1 MATIFISHSH
11 ADQRLAE
18 RLHDFLDDIFEKKID
33 VLRSSDISAIA
44 TGTPWKEWINQN
56 IVTCDVA
63 IVLLTESSLRGRWV
77 LWEAGA
83 VAGVQYFRDSQEGS
97 ASAGGNQ
104 KSDAGRVRVLNF
116 GIPTSDMGPFAGD
129 QSKDGRS
136 PEAVSVFAQELLRTF
151 KTELGDKT
159 YDSSLIHVKEKAKN
173 FVTNALDDLRYTPI
187 PASEPLVQNW
197 LAQLDNALNEKSYH
211 WATSAKR
218 WINIA
223 FLGIGKADDSEPI
236 DFRIHL
242 RLARAFEAI
251 NDKAEA
257 IRQLQLA
264 RGLSPNDMLVL
275 RNLGKLFRGHDNAEL
290 EKTLKHMGEMDSKV
304 FSEDREAIALKVG
317 SLFDNGAYE
326 SVVDLLKAANSSV
339 VESDV
344 YLLNWRALAT
354 LKQSGLG
361 SARSIFA
368 ALERRI
374 GSNPDNF
381 WDQAGRI
388 NALMAKGEKAEVV
401 DALQKLANFKESK
414 QNMRSASKYFDEIC
428 TSANLAVDWRQI
440 LGMTGDS

>member
-1 MATIFISHSH
+1 MAKIFISHSH
-11 ADQRLAE
+11 ADRRLAE
-18 RLHDFLDDIFEKKID
+18 RLHDFLDVISDKKFVIQ
-33 VLRSSDISAIA
+33 RSSDISAIP
-44 TGTPWKEWINQN
+44 TGTPWKQWIDNN

-83 VAGVQYFRDSQEGS
+83 VAGVQYLRDRSELP
-97 ASAGGNQ
+97 AWAGGNL
-104 KSDAGRVRVLNF
+104 KSVEGRVRVLNF
-116 GIPTSDMGPFAGD
+116 GIPSSEMGPFAGD
-129 QSKDGRS
+129 QSKDGRN
-136 PEAVSVFAQELLRTF
+136 PEAVSHFAKELLLTF
-151 KTELGDKT
+151 QEELGNDT
-159 YDSSLIHVKEKAKN
+159 YTSSLMHLNDKAKN

-197 LAQLDNALNEKSYH
+197 LAQLDSALSNKNYH

-264 RGLSPNDMLVL
+264 RDLSPNDMLVL
-275 RNLGKLFRGHDNAEL
+275 RNLGKLFRGRDKVEL
-290 EKTLKHMGEMDSKV
+290 EKMLKHMEEMDSKV

-326 SVVDLLKAANSSV
+326 SVIDVLKTANTAV
-339 VESDV
+339 VEGDA

-368 ALERRI
+368 ALEKRI
-374 GSNPDNF
+374 GPNPDNF
-381 WDQAGRI
+381 WDQASRV
-388 NALMAKGEKAEVV
+388 NALMATGDKAEVI
-401 DALQKLANFKESK
+401 DALQKLAGYRESK
-414 QNMRSASKYFDEIC
+414 DNVQSAAKYFDEIC
-428 TSANLAVDWRQI
+428 NAANLDVTWRQI
-440 LGMTGDS
+440 LGMVGDS